1 MCSTCAP
8 PRKRTRMLRLRDQLY
23 HCRSGNRTIFLDVDA
38 DRYFCLP
45 DKLEPMFRNFQ
56 VNGAHDSDGEFVVL
70 VERGIL
76 VSAPPSGKRIE
87 SMAPPRPTLN
97 APTSI
102 GSGWNLALTSL
113 AVAHHLLVRHK
124 LRRRRFSAILN
135 VLAARSQMA
144 RLMSAGYA
152 SPKQTARIVS
162 AFDRA
167 GIILGVTDQCLV
179 RSMSM
184 LAMMHNIGAAPYLV
198 FGVRTNPFSAH
209 CWIQEGDIVLNDSPE
224 HARLFEPI
232 LAI

>member
-1 MCSTCAP
+1 
-8 PRKRTRMLRLRDQLY
+8 MLRLRDQLY
-23 HCRSGNRTIFLDVDA
+23 HCRSGDRTIFLDVGA
-38 DRYFCLP
+38 DRYFYLP
-45 DKLEPMFRNFQ
+45 DKLELMFQNFQ
-56 VNGAHDSDGEFVVL
+56 VNGAQGSDSEFVVL
-70 VERGIL
+70 VDCGIL

-87 SMAPPRPTLN
+87 SMTLPRPTLN
-97 APTSI
+97 PPTII
-102 GSGWNLALTSL
+102 GSGSSLTLTSL
-113 AVAHHLLVRHK
+113 ALAHHLLVRHR

-135 VLAARSQMA
+135 VLAARSQTA
-144 RLMSAGYA
+144 RLMPAGFV

-167 GIILGVTDQCLV
+167 GIILGVADQCLV

-184 LAMMHNIGAAPYLV
+184 LAMMHNIGTAPYLV

-209 CWIQEGDIVLNDSPE
+209 CWIQEDDVVLNDSPE